1 MDYDF
6 RLGESLFEV
15 IYAENVIRMTVGQQN
30 IFNIFAVEFA
40 DKLGS
45 TFATVDYCSLA
56 AFLVRHN
63 VGICA
68 YGTQRK

>member
-30 IFNIFAVEFA
+30 IFNIFSFVFA

-45 TFATVDYCSLA
+45 TLATVDYCSFA
-56 AFLVRHN
+56 AFFRPSQC
-63 VGICA
+63 GICA